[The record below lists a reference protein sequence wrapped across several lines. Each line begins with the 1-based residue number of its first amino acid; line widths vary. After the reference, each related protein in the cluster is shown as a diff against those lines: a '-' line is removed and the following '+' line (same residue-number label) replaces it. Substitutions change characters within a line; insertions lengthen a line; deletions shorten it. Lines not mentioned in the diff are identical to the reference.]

1 MISHQPVV
9 ATFNV
14 RFWYLGRLA
23 LACAPQN
30 VPRSASLALLMLCAL
45 ATFCSLGCASS
56 NNSKNSNTTTS
67 HASTPYSLAVTPIY
81 PVNTP
86 GSTIQSTATA
96 SFSGV
101 SSPPPLPITVTEDV
115 TNRAAWG
122 SSVPNVAMVSAAG
135 LVTALATGET
145 TIQASFDGVQGKT
158 ILIVADSSS
167 FTPDANMNISRNFQ
181 SATLL
186 NNGQVLIAG
195 GGNNIPING
204 PLSSAELY
212 DSIAKTFTATGN
224 MTIPRLYATA
234 TLLSNGM
241 VLIAGGIGGMNF
253 SSTFATAE
261 LYNPA
266 QGTFALTGSMSVARS
281 NHTATVLNDG
291 KVLIAGG
298 DGSGGAAFS
307 GLSSAEIYD
316 PATGTFSVTG
326 SMNDARQGQTATL
339 LNNGTVLIAGG
350 INSNPVPS
358 AELYD
363 PVTGTFTVTG
373 SMTVARWGY
382 TATLLNNGMV
392 LVVGG
397 ESDNQGLATAELYDP
412 STGMFTLTGTAGPK
426 LVGLF
431 TPTATLLGS
440 GEVLIAGGKSEP
452 NPFATAVAYL
462 YDPITGMFSIA
473 GVLNTARNDQTATR
487 LRDGT
492 VLIAGGSNGSTNLT
506 VASSERYLPSTST
519 PPGLLSIAVTP
530 AAPTIAVNAAQAFV
544 ATGTFSDGS
553 TQQLASV
560 IWSSSNQSVAS
571 ISSDISSEGAAS
583 GIAAGTTTIT
593 ATAGSVNGSTTLTV
607 R

>member
-1 MISHQPVV
+1 
-9 ATFNV
+9 
-14 RFWYLGRLA
+14 
-23 LACAPQN
+23 
-30 VPRSASLALLMLCAL
+30 
-45 ATFCSLGCASS
+45 
-56 NNSKNSNTTTS
+56 
-67 HASTPYSLAVTPIY
+67 
-81 PVNTP
+81 
-86 GSTIQSTATA
+86 
-96 SFSGV
+96 
-101 SSPPPLPITVTEDV
+101 
-115 TNRAAWG
+115 
-122 SSVPNVAMVSAAG
+122 VPNVAMVSAAG
-135 LVTALATGET
+135 LVTALTTGET
-145 TIQASFDGVQGKT
+145 TIQASFDGVQGNT

-167 FTPDANMNISRNFQ
+167 FTPDANMSISRNFQ

-186 NNGQVLIAG
+186 NNGQVLMAG

-212 DSIAKTFTATGN
+212 DPIAKTFTAKGN

-261 LYNPA
+261 LYNPT
-266 QGTFALTGSMSVARS
+266 QGTFTLTGSMSLARA
-281 NHTATVLNDG
+281 NHSATVLNDG

-298 DGSGGAAFS
+298 GGAAVFT
-307 GLSSAEIYD
+307 GLNSAEIYD
-316 PATGTFSVTG
+316 LATGTFSVTG
-326 SMNDARQGQTATL
+326 SMNNARQGQTATL

-350 INSNPVPS
+350 INSNPLAS

-363 PVTGTFTVTG
+363 PIKGTFTVTG
-373 SMTVARWGY
+373 SMTVARWGH

-397 ESDNQGLATAELYDP
+397 ESDNQGLASAELYDP
-412 STGMFTLTGTAGPK
+412 TTRMFTLTGTAGPK

-462 YDPITGMFSIA
+462 YDPSTGMFSIA

-487 LRDGT
+487 LTDRT
-492 VLIAGGSNGSTNLT
+492 VLIAGGSNGSNNLT
-506 VASSERYLPSTST
+506 VASTERYLPSTST
-519 PPGLLSIAVTP
+519 PPALLSIAVTP
-530 AAPTIAVNAAQAFV
+530 AVPTIAVNAAQTFV
-544 ATGTFSDGS
+544 ATGTFSDGR

-560 IWSSSNQSVAS
+560 IWSLSNQSVAS
-571 ISSDISSEGAAS
+571 ISNDVSNEGAAF

-593 ATAGSVNGSTTLTV
+593 ATAGSVSGSTTLTV
-607 R
+607 H